1 MFGFFNKKSFFDGWD
16 NFLSL
21 FLTNILFAAVTIAFL
36 LIAKANTDIQIG
48 NFALMCALFL
58 LIICLLIQGT
68 AGVAY
73 GWVNGDSSYIDNFKK
88 VIKKTQHLFF
98 FFSMAVVVF
107 FCIVFLIPF
116 YMASHSFMGIMIAVV
131 MFWGFALIIPAMQY
145 YFPLSVY
152 FEDDTSFLTFKK
164 CLALTLNNKAFTF
177 ALTLKTI
184 IEIGITICTCFLVPG
199 FAGIAISHA
208 NAVKLLMLRSDYM
221 REHAIQSR
229 KDLNYYRLF
238 EEENAK
244 IGKRSIRSMIF
255 PWRDSK

>member
-1 MFGFFNKKSFFDGWD
+1 MFRFQIKKSFFDGWD

-21 FLTNILFAAVTIAFL
+21 FLTNILFAALTIAFL

-48 NFALMCALFL
+48 TFALMCTLFL

-73 GWVNGDSSYIDNFKK
+73 GWVNGDSAYIDNFRQ

-98 FFSMAVVVF
+98 FFSISVVIF
-107 FCIVFLIPF
+107 FCAVFLIPF
-116 YMASHSFMGIMIAVV
+116 YLASHSYMGIMIAVV
-131 MFWGFALIIPAMQY
+131 MFWGFVLIIPAMQY
-145 YFPLSVY
+145 YFPLSAY
-152 FEDDTSFLTFKK
+152 FADDSSFLTFKK
-164 CLALTLNNKAFTF
+164 CLALTLNNKAFTL
-177 ALTLKTI
+177 ALTVKTI
-184 IEIGITICTCFLVPG
+184 VEIGITICTCFLVPG

-208 NAVKLLMLRSDYM
+208 NAVKLLMIRSDYM

-229 KDLNYYRLF
+229 KGINYYRLF
-238 EEENAK
+238 EEEEKK
-244 IGKRSIRSMIF
+244 IGKRSIRNMIF